1 MQENQ
6 NNATNEAAVDETINA
21 AASEQTVEQTAEQR
35 IAALEAQ
42 LAELQDQLLRSRAD
56 QENQRRRNA
65 EELLNTQKYAINKFA
80 QELVPV
86 KDYLEMALLDQS
98 GQIDTLKMGVDMT
111 LKQLVAAFDKVQ
123 IKEISPAVGDKLDP
137 HLHQA
142 MSAEESDAEA
152 NTVLRVLQKGYQL
165 AERTLRPA
173 MVIVAKAKA

>member
-86 KDYLEMALLDQS
+86 KDYLEMA
-98 GQIDTLKMGVDMT
+98 QIGRAHV
-111 LKQLVAAFDKVQ
+111 
-123 IKEISPAVGDKLDP
+123 
-137 HLHQA
+137 
-142 MSAEESDAEA
+142 
-152 NTVLRVLQKGYQL
+152 
-165 AERTLRPA
+165 
-173 MVIVAKAKA
+173 